1 MLQVITPSA
10 GGPAERAGI
19 EPQDVL
25 LAIGD
30 RPLQN
35 VSLYEAGDLLQGT
48 EGTEVCLFLG
58 SPGGLYPHLM
68 PGLHLSMAENVLHA
82 AAASH

>member
-1 MLQVITPSA
+1 MAVNEGGDAWLQVITPSA

-48 EGTEVCLFLG
+48 EGTEVRPIWAPAE
-58 SPGGLYPHLM
+58 SPWNYIMMLR
-68 PGLHLSMAENVLHA
+68 LH
-82 AAASH
+82 